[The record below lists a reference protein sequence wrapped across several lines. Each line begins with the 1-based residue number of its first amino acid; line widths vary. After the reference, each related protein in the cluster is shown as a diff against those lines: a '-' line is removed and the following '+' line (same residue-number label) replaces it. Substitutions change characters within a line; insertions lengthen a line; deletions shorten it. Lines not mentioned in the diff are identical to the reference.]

1 MAAASSSPFGCVL
14 RDRNRCN
21 RDTKTAAAAAAAA
34 AASTANGS
42 SKAAAA
48 FQKNLKVLVRDHL
61 HSCISVSPDENSENQ
76 AGKATTA
83 SPKRDSTRNNNNS
96 SSSNSNSNNPPRM
109 SSRQVRNLDRWAA
122 KQAEQMVS
130 TIERQ
135 SQEAAEELW
144 VVASSN
150 PSSSSC
156 SKKENENAVIS
167 SQSSIADSECSSL
180 IGASSLVQIWEARMN
195 QPKLKP
201 LHSRSSS
208 ISSLDNLTEE
218 PARHSDVCLDSNND
232 LLTDWVDS
240 AAHTTASSRHSDVG
254 ADGEKSLLKL
264 RFLRRDM
271 GTQSRPVPPPPACRP
286 PQHSASIMQLRERLR
301 LSLEQARSIDRE
313 AVVVAPRPENRCRK
327 VDTPRPREKAPPLE
341 QPCPVVVESTVEQQQ
356 QQVKQEERSELRAE
370 ASVCSPVL
378 GKKEDRNERSVEEV
392 VENNHVD
399 DHSSFFEVENTLA
412 ETSVTSDLPHPEN
425 DQVHDSVDA
434 WQERYLECAMG
445 DDEAEPEAEGGVG
458 EGEEEEECDE
468 EEQDDYIEEEAPYDW
483 FSDIARPR
491 SYWEDMRRSW
501 YDEML
506 NNGCGNRDIKE
517 LLERKTVSSFLAS
530 DFRDRIDRVM
540 LCRASIQ
547 ATQEQQESDVEEN
560 QERMA
565 QLALSYFRRE
575 SNDGCEDASQEQY
588 PMVDDDRGG
597 IEETDEETE
606 DASPSSSSS
615 SEYIEQE
622 EHKEESI
629 TSRQFVEATDLFEQ
643 ASQKSSIFSASSQF
657 RPWQSVD
664 EYERFSNAHSQ
675 QNHQSFKG
683 SNNQE
688 RRCSC
693 CAVHASIDVD
703 VVNELRGNVEELRNE
718 VSELKKL
725 VQSCMEMQMM
735 FAKQMNP
742 PSTSFQ

>member
-1 MAAASSSPFGCVL
+1 
-14 RDRNRCN
+14 
-21 RDTKTAAAAAAAA
+21 
-34 AASTANGS
+34 
-42 SKAAAA
+42 
-48 FQKNLKVLVRDHL
+48 
-61 HSCISVSPDENSENQ
+61 
-76 AGKATTA
+76 
-83 SPKRDSTRNNNNS
+83 
-96 SSSNSNSNNPPRM
+96 
-109 SSRQVRNLDRWAA
+109 
-122 KQAEQMVS
+122 
-130 TIERQ
+130 
-135 SQEAAEELW
+135 
-144 VVASSN
+144 
-150 PSSSSC
+150 
-156 SKKENENAVIS
+156 
-167 SQSSIADSECSSL
+167 
-180 IGASSLVQIWEARMN
+180 
-195 QPKLKP
+195 
-201 LHSRSSS
+201 
-208 ISSLDNLTEE
+208 
-218 PARHSDVCLDSNND
+218 
-232 LLTDWVDS
+232 
-240 AAHTTASSRHSDVG
+240 
-254 ADGEKSLLKL
+254 
-264 RFLRRDM
+264 M